1 VQWIG
6 LKEKL
11 HGDRIRYMRISEVVN
26 IRYIQAMERLLFEVV
41 ANIRLSSKNVSHM
54 GFLDAQRALLGD
66 QFPHG

>member
-1 VQWIG
+1 MVIG
-6 LKEKL
+6 S
-11 HGDRIRYMRISEVVN
+11 GTCEVARWSTSG
-26 IRYIQAMERLLFEVV
+26 IFKAMERILFEVV

>member
-1 VQWIG
+1 
-6 LKEKL
+6 
-11 HGDRIRYMRISEVVN
+11 
-26 IRYIQAMERLLFEVV
+26 MERLLFEVV